1 MLFGLPFNLT
11 EVTKFL
17 LPSIQQEDVFIF
29 EIFAFSYFPTGIT
42 EKFLKKVADVFML

>member
-17 LPSIQQEDVFIF
+17 LPSIQQEDVLFWK
-29 EIFAFSYFPTGIT
+29 SLL
-42 EKFLKKVADVFML
+42 FLTSQPG